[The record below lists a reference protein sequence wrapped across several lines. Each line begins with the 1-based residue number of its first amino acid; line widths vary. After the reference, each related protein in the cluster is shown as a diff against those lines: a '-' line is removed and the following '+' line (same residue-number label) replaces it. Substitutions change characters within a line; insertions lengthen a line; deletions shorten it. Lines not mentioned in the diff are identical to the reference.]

1 MENKFK
7 KNAIA
12 RLVLPFILLFLMLYA
27 NFYAVRRME
36 HYGVRAYFYQQLV
49 VAYDI
54 GKTPAVKQQISKI
67 ISENKYPRQKA
78 MASEIES
85 KIADMKDP
93 GAVLNGLLE
102 REREG
107 LARIKVMREA
117 AFVLLILLIFVR
129 VLFRRKSG
137 SINI

>member
-1 MENKFK
+1 
-7 KNAIA
+7 
-12 RLVLPFILLFLMLYA
+12 MLYA
-27 NFYAVRRME
+27 NFYAIRRME
-36 HYGVRAYFYQQLV
+36 HYAVRAYFYQQLV

-54 GKTPAVKQQISKI
+54 GKTPAVKQQLSKM

-78 MASEIES
+78 MAGEIEG
-85 KIADMKDP
+85 KLADMKDP
-93 GAVLNGLLE
+93 GTVLNGLLE

-107 LARIKVMREA
+107 LTRMKIMREA

-129 VLFRRKSG
+129 VLFGRKEG